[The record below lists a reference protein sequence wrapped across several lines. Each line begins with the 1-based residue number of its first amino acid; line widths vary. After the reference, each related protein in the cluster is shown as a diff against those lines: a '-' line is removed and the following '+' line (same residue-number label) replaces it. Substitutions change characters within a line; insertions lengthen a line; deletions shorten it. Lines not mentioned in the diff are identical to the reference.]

1 MILTCETKD
10 LLAALAVAGNVVP
23 AKAPWPVLLNIKL
36 VTNDDRLTI
45 TGSDAD
51 TTFEMTI
58 PARVETEGVCL
69 LPYATLTQF
78 VKAAKATEVRIE
90 DAKGDVT
97 VKAGRARIVLQSAD
111 VESFPNYLA
120 AEVPGATVDA
130 PAFASALRFA
140 AAGAGTNEMQF
151 HLCGVHFCRKDGM
164 DRLAGA
170 SGPVLH
176 IATISGGE
184 IGEGILPNAAIPVV
198 LRAMEKADTAHVAV
212 SDRGWRV
219 EVGPL
224 RIWGKVIA
232 GSFPDID
239 RAVASRGTLSPV
251 ASASRS
257 EISEAIGVA
266 TCGADT
272 LSTKAS
278 VLAVQTRVGGAI
290 AMWGIRGAAGV
301 TRAGRTEVSA
311 SGLRDYRG
319 AFVSKYLAASI
330 SSIGAE
336 DVVIAANE
344 AGETMQITPA
354 QESATVAM
362 RAIIMGVRFSEA
374 EMADV

>member
-10 LLAALAVAGNVVP
+10 LLAALAVAGKVVP

-69 LPYATLTQF
+69 LPYATLAQF

-120 AEVPGATVDA
+120 AEVTGATVDA

-140 AAGAGTNEMQF
+140 SAGSSDEQTRYY
-151 HLCGVHFCRKDGM
+151 LCGVHVCRRDDA
-164 DRLAGA
+164 DRLVGTNGHILHMATLAGGA
-170 SGPVLH
+170 MGD
-176 IATISGGE
+176 
-184 IGEGILPNAAIPVV
+184 GIVPNAAIPVI
-198 LRAMEKADTAHVAV
+198 LGAMEKADTAHVAV

-224 RIWGKVIA
+224 RIWGKVID
-232 GSFPDID
+232 GTFPDLD
-239 RAVASRGTLSPV
+239 RLLASLGTMEAVATAGREELAAALTVASCGADSVASKSRAVAMRT
-251 ASASRS
+251 
-257 EISEAIGVA
+257 
-266 TCGADT
+266 TD
-272 LSTKAS
+272 
-278 VLAVQTRVGGAI
+278 GGL

-301 TRAGRTEVSA
+301 TRAGRTEVQA
-311 SGLRDYRG
+311 NVARDYAG
-319 AFVSKYLAASI
+319 AFASPYLSGVIGSIVAA
-330 SSIGAE
+330 
-336 DVVIAANE
+336 DVAIAANAE
-344 AGETMQITPA
+344 GNVLEVTPS
-354 QESATVAM
+354 QDSATVGM
-362 RAIIMGVRFSEA
+362 RAIVMGMRATPE
-374 EMADV
+374 ELADV